1 MLRQDRLSS
10 ILDHGRLTVP
20 TVPTHRPVPP
30 SSHLDL
36 PHPKLPVNRPAS
48 PSGTS
53 PTSKT
58 LLPQPGPL
66 KVGPADLKSLVAGG
80 RPAECGI
87 DGSGMGG
94 SRRAVPRTHQP
105 RNQPAPQLQDF
116 KEGNLQS
123 ALYLTHFTTS
133 PWIKT
138 LSDLL
143 HFNFPS
149 ISHHCLSTRYWPTS
163 YIIYR
168 FCHLSL
174 HCFGHSFH
182 VKIPLSE
189 HSDFLFTFWQS
200 FISQPGVL
208 DSFPLTFVSERGNT
222 PSSAANL
229 SLIPL
234 IFIVTY
240 LFVPFDS
247 ISGPSL
253 PPGPAPTPFPSSSP
267 SPFPPSPPPP
277 SGHGPFPHLPN
288 SLLPPSLLL
297 APVPSYTRGFGC
309 W

>member
-36 PHPKLPVNRPAS
+36 PHPNLPVNRLAS
-48 PSGTS
+48 PSGTIL
-53 PTSKT
+53 PSKT

-116 KEGNLQS
+116 KEGNLQA
-123 ALYLTHFTTS
+123 ALYLTHCTTS

-143 HFNFPS
+143 HFN
-149 ISHHCLSTRYWPTS
+149 ISVYFSPL
-163 YIIYR
+163 
-168 FCHLSL
+168 
-174 HCFGHSFH
+174 SFH
-182 VKIPLSE
+182 SLLTDLIYHLQILSP
-189 HSDFLFTFWQS
+189 
-200 FISQPGVL
+200 II
-208 DSFPLTFVSERGNT
+208 
-222 PSSAANL
+222 SSA
-229 SLIPL
+229 IPSML
-234 IFIVTY
+234 K
-240 LFVPFDS
+240 
-247 ISGPSL
+247 
-253 PPGPAPTPFPSSSP
+253 
-267 SPFPPSPPPP
+267 
-277 SGHGPFPHLPN
+277 
-288 SLLPPSLLL
+288 LL
-297 APVPSYTRGFGC
+297 
-309 W
+309 

>member
-1 MLRQDRLSS
+1 MFRQSFKSHATSCQLLMLRQDRLSS

-149 ISHHCLSTRYWPTS
+149 ISHHCLSTRY
-163 YIIYR
+163 
-168 FCHLSL
+168 
-174 HCFGHSFH
+174 
-182 VKIPLSE
+182 
-189 HSDFLFTFWQS
+189 
-200 FISQPGVL
+200 
-208 DSFPLTFVSERGNT
+208 
-222 PSSAANL
+222 
-229 SLIPL
+229 
-234 IFIVTY
+234 
-240 LFVPFDS
+240 
-247 ISGPSL
+247 
-253 PPGPAPTPFPSSSP
+253 
-267 SPFPPSPPPP
+267 
-277 SGHGPFPHLPN
+277 
-288 SLLPPSLLL
+288 
-297 APVPSYTRGFGC
+297 
-309 W
+309 

>member
-1 MLRQDRLSS
+1 MFRQSFKSHATSCQLLMLRQDRLSS

-36 PHPKLPVNRPAS
+36 PHSNLPVNRSVS
-48 PSGTS
+48 PSGTIFL
-53 PTSKT
+53 SKT

-123 ALYLTHFTTS
+123 ALYLTHCTSS

-149 ISHHCLSTRYWPTS
+149 ISHHCLSTRY
-163 YIIYR
+163 
-168 FCHLSL
+168 
-174 HCFGHSFH
+174 
-182 VKIPLSE
+182 
-189 HSDFLFTFWQS
+189 
-200 FISQPGVL
+200 
-208 DSFPLTFVSERGNT
+208 
-222 PSSAANL
+222 
-229 SLIPL
+229 
-234 IFIVTY
+234 
-240 LFVPFDS
+240 
-247 ISGPSL
+247 
-253 PPGPAPTPFPSSSP
+253 
-267 SPFPPSPPPP
+267 
-277 SGHGPFPHLPN
+277 
-288 SLLPPSLLL
+288 
-297 APVPSYTRGFGC
+297 
-309 W
+309 